1 MLRLSPPFVGHM
13 QVFGDASGQYL
24 QLGKCGLLPVGD
36 VPSAMLDSSVH
47 AGLRTITTA
56 RSLGVTF
63 APAGL
68 HGIDRQ
74 QRMEHVRQ
82 RLQADY
88 PHPLFVC
95 FWQSICRQCIC
106 SVYVRCT
113 VLNMHVSFLLS
124 MQHCW

>member
-1 MLRLSPPFVGHM
+1 MCNVPPFVGHM

-24 QLGKCGLLPVGD
+24 QLGKCGLLPVRD

-68 HGIDRQ
+68 HGIDWQ

-82 RLQADY
+82 RLQRITRI
-88 PHPLFVC
+88 PVC
-95 FWQSICRQCIC
+95 LLLAEHLPSMHMLCLRC
-106 SVYVRCT
+106 CT